1 MQKLFP
7 HWKVNRFRAEAF
19 LGKTTLLKTFQL
31 KLLEIFNENDLT
43 IPRHHL

>member
-31 KLLEIFNENDLT
+31 KLLEIFNGTGN
-43 IPRHHL
+43 